1 MNVEA
6 NLGEKIYQASCF
18 VNDIYR
24 QVQTLLLG
32 CDAAFERIGLAPA
45 NGNEVEILRARNL
58 YAAEAWSQRAVGRL
72 YVPQNRN
79 NGKVTA
85 FFVVEVHLRPK
96 SATHALL
103 VLVYAEPS
111 PPATPQALASAYKDG
126 EWLEDLLVNHYP
138 EQTEWRGERAAHP
151 RHLALTDHL
160 YMKAWPLTEI
170 TDEEALGRVLVA
182 QMRLWAP
189 DKLA

>member
-1 MNVEA
+1 MNVDS

-18 VNDIYR
+18 VHDIYR

-32 CDAAFERIGLAPA
+32 CDAAFERAGLVSAD
-45 NGNEVEILRARNL
+45 GNEVAIHRARNL
-58 YAAEAWSQRAVGRL
+58 YAVEAWSQRAVGRL
-72 YVPQNRN
+72 YVPKNRH
-79 NGKVTA
+79 NGMATA

-103 VLVYAEPS
+103 VLAYAEPS
-111 PPATPQALASAYKDG
+111 PLAAPQALVSAYKDG

-138 EQTEWRGERAAHP
+138 ENKEWRGDRAAHP
-151 RHLALTDHL
+151 QHIALTDHL

-170 TDEEALGRVLVA
+170 TDEEALDRILVA